1 MNKEQNNEATPM
13 WVKGEL
19 QLAGI
24 LDNRIIDLLSAIDE
38 SGSLNQAAKQMGLSY
53 KGAWQIIERVNNS
66 APKTLITATTGG
78 SKGGGSCL
86 TESGRALLELFKEL
100 QQQHHSFLAQLNRNL
115 ATNPDMVLLLQRL
128 VVKTS
133 VRNQLFGCVTDIRT
147 GSVNVEIMVT
157 LKGGQQ
163 IATTADLNSLNELE
177 LKIGSDAVLLIE
189 SDELMLVGEVENC
202 QFSARNVLAGSVLSI
217 QKNNFTVNVTVLCSS
232 GETLIASITKQSFHD
247 LQLATGRSVWVI
259 FKTNAPIL
267 GTRS

>member
-1 MNKEQNNEATPM
+1 MNKEQNEVAPM

-24 LDNRIIDLLSAIDE
+24 LDNRIIDLLSAIDQ

-115 ATNPDMVLLLQRL
+115 ATNPDIVLLLQRL
-128 VVKTS
+128 VVKTT

-189 SDELMLVGEVENC
+189 SDELMLVVDMDNC
-202 QFSARNVLAGSVLSI
+202 QFSARNCLSGKVLTI
-217 QKNNFTVNVTVLCSS
+217 QMNNVNVDVTLLLPS
-232 GETLIASITKQSFHD
+232 GETLVATMTQQSVQNLD
-247 LQLATGRSVWVI
+247 PVIGQSVWI
-259 FKTNAPIL
+259 LFKSNVPML
-267 GTRS
+267 GIRS